1 MLGATA
7 DKQPLLGDFMDA
19 KAHTLSERAALREA
33 ARCLKC
39 ADAPC
44 EKVRRELH
52 GGREGRRDHVRRSA
66 FGVRRSAF
74 GVRRSALM
82 AAFFSPDPFFKTW
95 LLTPPPPFLPLFFVS
110 F

>member
-1 MLGATA
+1 MHLNPRTKRLNTAKAVPTTTTQKNRKYWKRNVGVLGATA

-52 GGREGRRDHVRRSA
+52 GGRETRRVSKKIK
-66 FGVRRSAF
+66 
-74 GVRRSALM
+74 
-82 AAFFSPDPFFKTW
+82 KTD
-95 LLTPPPPFLPLFFVS
+95 
-110 F
+110 